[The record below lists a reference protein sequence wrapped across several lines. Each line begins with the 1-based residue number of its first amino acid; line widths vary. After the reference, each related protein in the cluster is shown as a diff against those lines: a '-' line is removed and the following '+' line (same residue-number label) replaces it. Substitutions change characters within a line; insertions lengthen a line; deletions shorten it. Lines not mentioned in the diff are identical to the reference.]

1 MAGESNLP
9 VGWGEP
15 RKNQMSEH
23 DMKLGGDAALK
34 FATKGIYRNGAEAYK
49 STDEVKAFYM
59 MKIEKAEQQQ
69 QQEQQDK
76 EVVPVVP
83 TGWEDRQKIRAVEA
97 KQYGVFAR
105 SQPAPPSATIRP
117 ATTTTG
123 STSSSSDPTRRG
135 PELALVQVATNTL
148 DILASTLE
156 QHPTSL
162 PMEDRAAFAA
172 ALKRAMDAISSCR

>member
-1 MAGESNLP
+1 MAGENNLP
-9 VGWGEP
+9 DGWGEP

-23 DMKLGGDAALK
+23 DMMLGADAATK
-34 FATKGIYRNGAEAYK
+34 FATKGIYRNGTEAYK
-49 STDEVKAFYM
+49 TTDEVKAFYL
-59 MKIEKAEQQQ
+59 MKIEKEEQEQ
-69 QQEQQDK
+69 QQDK
-76 EVVPVVP
+76 EAVVP

-117 ATTTTG
+117 ATTT
-123 STSSSSDPTRRG
+123 SSSSDPTQRG

-148 DILASTLE
+148 DILANTLE
-156 QHPTSL
+156 QHPISL